1 MVVVTW
7 MKEKLVNQER
17 EMSASKEQM
26 DPESQAYLPEAIVR
40 LHPKLH
46 EILGPDSPTFLA
58 ELDVL
63 LAQGDSNQL
72 VELFRRYPAAY
83 QELQEQIDEI
93 FQEREG
99 ETSRGGSG
107 LFGDPHV
114 RGFPGFAYRCNAS
127 SGTHWVALF
136 EVRRRNLAGQ
146 ALCPEHNKPLTLKRR

>member
-1 MVVVTW
+1 
-7 MKEKLVNQER
+7 MKERLVNQER

-72 VELFRRYPAAY
+72 VELFRRYPAAH

-99 ETSRGGSG
+99 KALRGG

-114 RGFPGFAYRCNAS
+114 RRFPGFAYRCDAS

-136 EVRRRNLAGQ
+136 EVTKRNLVGQ
-146 ALCPEHNKPLTLKRR
+146 ALCPEHNKPLALKRR